1 MRRRDLLGT
10 VGAAVGTALAGCV
23 GNDGPDPAT
32 GDGSGDGDS
41 GGSDG
46 TDTPTT
52 PSVTDRSLTELE
64 ECPAQGSASVSWGE
78 TAVTITGC
86 ITGRNG
92 CSVPV
97 LGGAEYDAEADELA
111 VTVTTEEEDSGG
123 ACTQALTD
131 LGYEATVTFA
141 GGLPTSVVVTH
152 EAMGESTTAADAT
165 R

>member
-23 GNDGPDPAT
+23 GSGGPDPGT
-32 GDGSGDGDS
+32 GDGDDG
-41 GGSDG
+41 G
-46 TDTPTT
+46 TDTSAT
-52 PSVTDRSLTELE
+52 PSVTERNLTEVE
-64 ECPAQGSASVSWGE
+64 ECPTQGSASVSWGE
-78 TAVTITGC
+78 TAVTVTGC
-86 ITGRNG
+86 LTGRNG

-97 LGGAEYDAEADELA
+97 LGSAEYDAEADELA

-131 LGYEATVTFA
+131 LGYESTVTFA
-141 GGLPTSVVVTH
+141 GGLPAGVVVTH
-152 EAMGESTTAADAT
+152 ETMGESKTAAEAS

>member
-10 VGAAVGTALAGCV
+10 VGAAVGPALAGCV
-23 GNDGPDPAT
+23 GSGGPDPGT
-32 GDGSGDGDS
+32 GDGDGDS
-41 GGSDG
+41 GGDG
-46 TDTPTT
+46 ETDTPAT
-52 PSVTDRSLTELE
+52 PSVTDRNLTEIE
-64 ECPAQGSASVSWGE
+64 ECPTQGSASVSWGE
-78 TAVTITGC
+78 TAVTVTGC

-97 LGGAEYDAEADELA
+97 LESAEYDAEADELA

-141 GGLPTSVVVTH
+141 DGLPGRVVVTH
-152 EAMGESTTAADAT
+152 ETMGESTTAAEAS